1 MPTIAALFWLSAAL
15 LAFTFAGY
23 PLLIALLAR
32 FFGKGTSTGDGTP
45 TVTVLLIAHNEQ
57 DRILPRIANLLAS
70 DYPHLHILVV
80 SDGSTDDT
88 VPRLLALHEPRLT
101 ILQQPTRSGKPAGL
115 NAGIAA
121 CTTDLIVLTD
131 ARQTFTPDTIRR
143 LVTRLL
149 APGIGAVSGEL
160 QIAPSPSGT
169 GSGVDAYWRL
179 ERFLRHQ
186 ESQLDSCIGCTGA
199 VYAIR
204 RTLYRPIPPDTALDD
219 VLIPMS
225 IALTGHRILHEPL
238 ALAHDPQPL
247 DPSAELRRKRRTLAG
262 NFQLLFRHPE
272 WLLPWRNRL
281 WWQLLAHKY
290 LRLLAPL
297 LLLLALA
304 TSAALSPIPLY
315 RVAFLLQCAFYLL
328 AALGSLTSL
337 RSKCLTLP
345 AGFVFLNLTVLRAF
359 YHYLTT
365 PNLAHWQTTTP
376 PEKRLGLS
384 TFREDF
390 EES

>member
-1 MPTIAALFWLSAAL
+1 MPTIAALFWLSATL

-23 PLLIALLAR
+23 PLLIALLAHL
-32 FFGKGTSTGDGTP
+32 FGKGTPTGEGTP
-45 TVTVLLIAHNEQ
+45 TVTVLIIAHNEQ

-88 VPRLLALHEPRLT
+88 VPRLTALHHPRLT
-101 ILQQPTRSGKPAGL
+101 ILQQPTRAGKPVGL
-115 NAGIAA
+115 NTGIAA
-121 CTTDLIVLTD
+121 CTSDIIVLTD
-131 ARQTFTPDTIRR
+131 ARQIFSPDTITR
-143 LVTRLL
+143 LVTRLT

-179 ERFLRHQ
+179 ERFLRHK

-225 IALTGHRILHEPL
+225 IAHTGHRILHEPL

-247 DPSAELRRKRRTLAG
+247 EPTAELRRKRRTLAG

-281 WWQLLAHKY
+281 WWQLIAHKY
-290 LRLLAPL
+290 LRLLAPVL
-297 LLLLALA
+297 L
-304 TSAALSPIPLY
+304 TT
-315 RVAFLLQCAFYLL
+315 LL
-328 AALGSLTSL
+328 AATITLRAHPFYHAALALQLAFYFLATLGLLFPPL
-337 RSKCLTLP
+337 RWKIFALP
-345 AGFVFLNLTVLRAF
+345 AGFVFLNLSVLRALH
-359 YHYLTT
+359 HYLTT
-365 PNLAHWQTTTP
+365 PHLHRWTSPQP
-376 PEKRLGLS
+376 
-384 TFREDF
+384 
-390 EES
+390 